1 MTELFLLTWKIPPDR
16 ETIVEVIYNTVSEFR
31 ACFTREPSAA
41 RKVQLKSRARE
52 NKFDV
57 IIAEAALRRL
67 GSYMEI
73 VLIVLID
80 FFRYI
85 YLIISK

>member
-16 ETIVEVIYNTVSEFR
+16 ETIVDVIYNTVSEFR
-31 ACFTREPSAA
+31 ACFTREPSTA
-41 RKVQLKSRARE
+41 RKAQLKSRARE

-57 IIAEAALRRL
+57 IITEALHRL
-67 GSYMEI
+67 ESYMEI

-80 FFRYI
+80 FFRHI